1 MRLKEATT
9 LAGNWTVRKIACIMI
24 MVLPINVENDIV
36 NDAKQKIAQ
45 IGVARAATT
54 FADVANILDG
64 LVHFGAIRQIFLV
77 QLIYLACERFVVEI
91 TGEAE
96 LSLKIGVTAVP
107 VAIFITVVF
116 GEASSVVESISY
128 DTGIEAVAEA
138 IICICQLIITVGILS
153 KSAALA
159 NLLNVGLVLIKTST
173 QEGAIFAN
181 SEASPSA
188 VDNTIA
194 FVAVLV

>member
-1 MRLKEATT
+1 M
-9 LAGNWTVRKIACIMI
+9 
-24 MVLPINVENDIV
+24 
-36 NDAKQKIAQ
+36 
-45 IGVARAATT
+45 
-54 FADVANILDG
+54 
-64 LVHFGAIRQIFLV
+64 
-77 QLIYLACERFVVEI
+77 
-91 TGEAE
+91 
-96 LSLKIGVTAVP
+96 SLKIGVTAVP

-159 NLLNVGLVLIKTST
+159 NLLNVGIVLIKTST